1 MKPQFHL
8 KYPRMS
14 NETHSIAS
22 KGLAGKRVCAAVLAS
37 ALMLLPGCEY
47 MGSAI
52 IKKETIPDSLV
63 VQGNKLKEPTADT
76 APVEKR
82 GATQEEI
89 YPATGTLFGSPIKA
103 DEESVKHTIR
113 PREGKYTLNFE
124 DAELGEVA
132 KVILGDTLKVN
143 YVISPKVT
151 GKVSLQTTHPLT
163 DEEMIP
169 TLEMLLKTNG
179 AVLIKDHSL
188 YRIEPEASGTVNA
201 SSVEVSRGHSIAPGF
216 QLRVVPLR
224 YVGVAEMKKIIE
236 PLMPPKS
243 VVHADESRN
252 LLLLAAT
259 ADELESVLETIS
271 IFDVDFMRGMSVGL
285 FPLKNVD
292 ASTVAE
298 ELDKLLTVSGKG
310 PLTGMFRL
318 MPIERLQSIMVVS
331 PQPRYLD
338 EVQSWIERLDRYNP
352 TKTNNL
358 HVYRVQNVD
367 ALELA
372 NTVAQIFGK
381 GNTGSRTPGASLAP
395 GMTGSSLS
403 GGGGASSGFGGS
415 SSSGFGGSS
424 GSGGS
429 SSSGFGGS
437 SSSGLGGSSSSGLG
451 GSSSSGLGGSSS
463 SGFGGS
469 SSSGMGGTTGSGTS
483 QFGSG
488 SSTGSGTSG
497 GGSFGSSSGGGSFG
511 SGGGGG
517 GQQNRSS
524 QVADLGNGM
533 KVVADP
539 NNNTLIIMAKPQDY
553 RDIEAVIKQLDI
565 MPLQVLIDATIL
577 EVQLSGALQYGLQW
591 YFSHQISSDLGSAG
605 FLGTTLSATAA
616 AAGGFTYVIQ
626 NSAKN
631 LQIQLDALASS
642 GKSKVLSSPSL
653 MVLNNQK
660 ASIKVGNQVPILTGQ
675 ALNTG
680 GNTNF
685 VGSQSIQY
693 KDIGVK
699 LQVRPRVNAGGL
711 VSMELAQ
718 AVDDEVNGGSPS
730 PSGIQSPTFT
740 QRTIESQVAVRSGET
755 LVLGGLIKEGTNYT
769 KAGIPLLSELPWL
782 GSLFGSTV
790 QSTVRD
796 ELVVLLTPRVV
807 ENSISSRQIT
817 NEYRRRLGSLYEQ
830 KPPSP
835 ASAIMEQGGHLNLQQ

>member
-1 MKPQFHL
+1 
-8 KYPRMS
+8 MS
-14 NETHSIAS
+14 NEEYSVAP
-22 KGLAGKRVCAAVLAS
+22 KGLAGKRVCAAVVAS

-52 IKKETIPDSLV
+52 IKKEIIPDSLV
-63 VQGNKLKEPTADT
+63 IRDNKLEETAADT

-89 YPATGTLFGSPIKA
+89 YPATGTLFGSPIKTG
-103 DEESVKHTIR
+103 EESVKHTIR
-113 PREGKYTLNFE
+113 PKEGKYTLNFE

-132 KVILGDTLKVN
+132 KVILGDTLKFN

-151 GKVSLQTTHPLT
+151 GKVSLQTTRPLT

-236 PLMPPKS
+236 PLMPAKS
-243 VVHADESRN
+243 VIHADESRN

-318 MPIERLQSIMVVS
+318 MPLERLQSIMVIS

-352 TKTNNL
+352 AKTSNM
-358 HVYRVQNVD
+358 HVYKVQNVD

-372 NTVAQIFGK
+372 NTISQIFGQ
-381 GNTGSRTPGASLAP
+381 GNRGSRTPGASLAP

-429 SSSGFGGS
+429 SSSGFGAG
-437 SSSGLGGSSSSGLG
+437 SGLGGSSSSGFG

-469 SSSGMGGTTGSGTS
+469 SSSGLGGTSGSGTS
-483 QFGSG
+483 PFGSG
-488 SSTGSGTSG
+488 GSMG
-497 GGSFGSSSGGGSFG
+497 GGSSGSFG
-511 SGGGGG
+511 SGSGGSAGG
-517 GQQNRSS
+517 SGNQASRSS
-524 QVADLGNGM
+524 VMTDLGNGM
-533 KVVADP
+533 KIVADP
-539 NNNTLIIMAKPQDY
+539 SNNALIVMAKPQDY
-553 RDIEAVIKQLDI
+553 RDMEAVIKQLDT
-565 MPLQVLIDATIL
+565 MPLQVLINATIV
-577 EVQLSGALQYGLQW
+577 EVDLTGNLQYGLQW
-591 YFSHQISSDLGSAG
+591 YFSHQISGDVGSAG
-605 FLGTTLSATAA
+605 FLGSSLGAIGNVA

-626 NSAKN
+626 NVAKSFSFA
-631 LQIQLDALASS
+631 LDALASA
-642 GKSKVLSSPSL
+642 GKVKVLSSPSL
-653 MVLNNQK
+653 MVLNNQDAK
-660 ASIKVGNQVPILTGQ
+660 IQVGDQVPILTGQ
-675 ALNTG
+675 ALATG
-680 GNTNF
+680 NSNLIGT
-685 VGSQSIQY
+685 QSIQY
-693 KDIGVK
+693 LPTGVILK
-699 LQVRPRVNAGGL
+699 ARPRVNAGGL
-711 VSMELAQ
+711 VSMLLSQIVSSVNKTATAQ
-718 AVDDEVNGGSPS
+718 SSIA
-730 PSGIQSPTFT
+730 SPTIS
-740 QRTIESQVAVRSGET
+740 QRQIDSNVVVKSGET
-755 LVLGGLIKEGTNYT
+755 IVLGGLISETISNNLT
-769 KAGIPLLSELPWL
+769 GIPLLSELPWL
-782 GSLFGSTV
+782 GPLFSSTSK
-790 QSTVRD
+790 STSRS
-796 ELVVLLTPRVV
+796 ELVVLMTPRVV
-807 ENSISSRQIT
+807 ENATTSQQIA
-817 NEYRRRLGSLYEQ
+817 NEYRRSLNSLYEQ
-830 KPPSP
+830 KSSP
-835 ASAIMEQGGHLNLQQ
+835 YPATTEPGAGSNLQQNPRSLNK